1 MNFESPGG
9 IFAFFV
15 LAVILW
21 WFVGMSLCTG
31 FCDNTYTWQK
41 PYQAALFLPAL
52 LVVFRLI
59 GKYKT
64 PMQRYGIAPIGPWK
78 RYLLFGTLVGAGLFV
93 FQYLLRPDDYVWSYN
108 LLLRSW
114 FNWTSLLFLPIFLL
128 NAVVLEFLFRG
139 LILSL
144 WVKQHNLWVGMVA
157 SSAMFAMTMSIW
169 ILGMSFSWMQAFVW
183 FSFGMLAAILAWLTR
198 SLWTSVGLHLIFYN
212 LFFAEAFVGLV
223 DRGYHFKVM
232 PSWLIFPI
240 LSLTLLICWR
250 PRRFVRLVNKVL
262 FIEPEDPQPEP

>member
-78 RYLLFGTLVGAGLFV
+78 RYLLFGTLVGAGIFV
-93 FQYLLRPDDYVWSYN
+93 FQYLLRPDDYIWASV
-108 LLLRSW
+108 LMLRSW
-114 FNWTSLLFLPIFLL
+114 FNWWTLLYLLIFML
-128 NAVVLEFLFRG
+128 NAIVLEFLFRG

-144 WVKQHNLWVGMVA
+144 WAKQKNVWVGMVA
-157 SSAMFAMTMSIW
+157 SSIMFAMTMTIW
-169 ILGMSFSWMQAFVW
+169 MMGLSFSWLQAFVW
-183 FSFGMLAAILAWLTR
+183 FSFGMLAGILAWLTR
-198 SLWTSVGLHLIFYN
+198 SLWTSVGLHLTFYT
-212 LFFAEAFVGLV
+212 LFFASAFVGLS
-223 DRGYHFKVM
+223 DRFYHSYTL
-232 PSWLIFPI
+232 PPWLIFPM
-240 LSLTLLICWR
+240 LALTALIYWR
-250 PRRFVRLVNKVL
+250 PRRFIRLVNKML
-262 FIEPEDPQPEP
+262 FIQPEEPPTEP